1 MLKNK
6 FPILILTFLVL
17 SGCTLFKKKTNLKP
31 EIKTSYLQ
39 RVYINFEK
47 GKELLFQ
54 GKLDASNYYFDR
66 ALNILLDSNINNVKN
81 SKYIKD
87 LITKISS
94 VELNHLKYIE
104 EINSKKEKALIDE
117 VINTPLFKPSKK
129 EVQKLKKLVINSEPE
144 FSFPIVINS
153 KVVSFLKA
161 FQTIR
166 HKSIQNSLN
175 RATAYLDDF
184 RAIFRERGV
193 PEDLIYLP
201 IIESGFR
208 VNALSRARA
217 LGVWQFMRA
226 TAKLF
231 GLRSDWIVD
240 ERRNPYKAAYAAAK
254 YLKYLHD
261 QFGDW
266 YLALASYNGG
276 PGRVRRAIRKVG
288 SRDFFRLARTRYL
301 RRETRNYV
309 PAFIASL
316 LIAKSPEKYGFE
328 ITKVDNIFDS
338 TKIVEINS
346 PVKLKNIS
354 SLLNISFSL
363 LKKLNPELVREFTP
377 FNKKKYLIRIPSASD
392 ETVLSDL
399 KILPPKSKYF
409 AGWYR
414 VKRGDNLYSIA
425 RRFKT
430 TVRKIKKVNKL
441 RSNLI
446 KPGKRLLIPRGFY

>member
-1 MLKNK
+1 MLKNRLPV
-6 FPILILTFLVL
+6 FFLLPLIF
-17 SGCTLFKKKTNLKP
+17 SGCTLFKREVISEPGKTTN
-31 EIKTSYLQ
+31 YLQ
-39 RVYINFEK
+39 RAEVNYKK
-47 GKELLFQ
+47 GKDLLTQ
-54 GKLDASNYYFDR
+54 GKLNASNYYFDR
-66 ALNILLDSNINNVKN
+66 ALNILLDSNLDNGENG
-81 SKYIKD
+81 KYIQD
-87 LITKISS
+87 LIRKISS
-94 VELNHLKYIE
+94 VELNYLKYIE
-104 EINSKKEKALIDE
+104 EINSIKEKALIDE

-129 EVQKLKKLVINSEPE
+129 EVQQLKKLIISSEPE
-144 FSFPIVINS
+144 FSVPIVINK

-175 RATAYLDDF
+175 RSVAYLDDF
-184 RAIFRERGV
+184 RKIFREIGV
-193 PEDLIYLP
+193 PEDLVYLP

-217 LGVWQFMRA
+217 LGVWQFMRS

-261 QFGDW
+261 KFGDW

-276 PGRVRRAIRKVG
+276 PGRVKRAIRKVG
-288 SRDFFRLARTRYL
+288 SRDFFRLAKTRYL

-328 ITKVDNIFDS
+328 INRSDNVFDS
-338 TKIVEINS
+338 TKMVEINS
-346 PVKLKNIS
+346 PVKLGDIS
-354 SLLNISFSL
+354 TRLKIPVAQ

-377 FNKKKYLIRIPSASD
+377 FNQKKYLIRIPENSD
-392 ETVLSDL
+392 ETALRNL
-399 KILPPKSKYF
+399 KKLPPKSKYF
-409 AGWYR
+409 VGWYR
-414 VKRGDNLYSIA
+414 VKKGDNLYSIA
-425 RRFKT
+425 RRFRT

-446 KPGKRLLIPRGFY
+446 KPGKRLLIPRGFN